1 MPEFHKQN
9 PDRVWS
15 YKPVLLSQYP
25 AHDRVDS
32 LRAKLDE
39 LKIDSAV
46 FAEFRRTP
54 QAIHWSSDF
63 SDLVEY
69 SELPNSEDILKKFN
83 EYSFEVIRRCKE
95 RQSDNFK
102 EWFEKIFQNVS
113 IFSNGVDYCIVW
125 GLELEKKIDWNP
137 APPPVPMVSPVIIDP
152 IDLVESTE
160 SPASPA
166 SPEPPGPLGPP
177 LPPPPPAK
185 SINWWLILLILLG
198 LLFLFGFIWNLRNC
212 PSCDQMNRGEV
223 WSPSLGEVVVNPLP
237 DRLPETPNFQPPFSE
252 NDIVEM
258 PDQGGR
264 VIAGRLN
271 VAMMSDDHDFAS
283 FMLEVDDLLPSSDY
297 ELVYWDPQ
305 TRRIQVAC
313 EPDSM
318 DVLKHLVKSS
328 LDDYNVLTW
337 PERIFSRSQNHLSDN
352 FWNEPPE
359 KNWHLKQIGADE
371 IYNVVGDTS
380 VRLAIVDDGFDLNHI
395 DFSKNY
401 SDAYNVTSGSK
412 VVSSSFERQHGT
424 HVAGIATANSDN
436 NIGSLG
442 LANKCTLLPIQ
453 IANDVNP
460 ENLSSTYIIDGILY
474 ALNKGADVI
483 NISLGLTIT
492 GFEEWTKQDSVNF
505 KNAYY
510 DESIFWRELY
520 SKLEENNVI
529 VVLAAGNDS
538 VPLELD
544 PMHNSTY
551 PVFVCA
557 SGPYNELANFPI
569 GGSNYPS
576 QNNDSMTVV
585 VAPGFIW
592 SLVPHDNYEMWPG
605 TSMSAPLVASV
616 IALMKCEYPEISNEQ
631 IRSDL
636 LSCPPVGESN
646 IPLVWMPSLF
656 NQNELDS

>member
-54 QAIHWSSDF
+54 QAIHWNSDF

-137 APPPVPMVSPVIIDP
+137 APPPVPMVSPVITDP

-160 SPASPA
+160 SPASP
-166 SPEPPGPLGPP
+166 EPPGPPEPP

-185 SINWWLILLILLG
+185 FINWWLILFILLG

-212 PSCDQMNRGEV
+212 PSCDRIDRGEV

-237 DRLPETPNFQPPFSE
+237 DRLPETPNVQPPFSE
-252 NDIVEM
+252 DDIVEM

-305 TRRIQVAC
+305 TRRVQVVC

-318 DVLKHLVKSS
+318 EVLKHLVKSS

-337 PERIFSRSQNHLSDN
+337 PERIFRISQSNQGDN
-352 FWNEPPE
+352 YWPE
-359 KNWHLKQIGADE
+359 SLDHDWHLNQIGVVDIVMDN
-371 IYNVVGDTS
+371 IYADTS
-380 VRLAIVDDGFDLNHI
+380 ISIAIVDEEFDLDHI
-395 DFSKNY
+395 DFTKNY
-401 SDAYNVTSGSK
+401 SDPYNVRSHSDIITSK
-412 VVSSSFERQHGT
+412 SSHIGHGT
-424 HVAGIATANSDN
+424 HVSGIATAR
-436 NIGSLG
+436 GFEVAPRG
-442 LANKCTLLPIQ
+442 LAEGCTLIPVQ
-453 IANDVNP
+453 IGDDFNGD
-460 ENLSSTYIIDGILY
+460 LTTSSLIDGILF
-474 ALNKGADVI
+474 ALNAGADVI
-483 NISLGLTIT
+483 NLSIASQFVDIMNWD
-492 GFEEWTKQDSVNF
+492 EQQVIN
-505 KNAYY
+505 YY
-510 DESIFWRELY
+510 ENTLDESLFWRELFL
-520 SKLEENNVI
+520 KLYNLDVTI
-529 VVLAAGNDS
+529 VLAAGNS
-538 VPLELD
+538 AIPLEYD
-544 PMHNSTY
+544 PMHRSVY
-551 PVFVCA
+551 PVYVCA
-557 SGPYNELANFPI
+557 SDPENELATF
-569 GGSNYPS
+569 SNYPN

-585 VAPGFIW
+585 IAPGIDIW
-592 SLVPHDNYEMWPG
+592 SLAPNNKYCVMSG

-616 IALMKCEYPEISNEQ
+616 IALMKSEYPEISNDQ
-631 IRSDL
+631 IRSNL
-636 LSCPPVGESN
+636 LSCPLVGKRN